1 LLLYTNITTKIIS
14 ILSIKILPTK
24 IYLYNIYYIP
34 MKLTKLHIFI
44 IILIALILC
53 PTLGAC
59 SVEGFVNTTFPSYG
73 GSNGLN
79 KSLDTST
86 MAGNPNY
93 VSSYNTGYSPPRN
106 GPRMMG
112 MGANNSN
119 GNGNSGG
126 NNQGWLAWFKSL
138 F

>member
-1 LLLYTNITTKIIS
+1 
-14 ILSIKILPTK
+14 
-24 IYLYNIYYIP
+24 

-59 SVEGFVNTTFPSYG
+59 SVEGYETSQTTFHSYG
-73 GSNGLN
+73 GSKGFD

-86 MAGNPNY
+86 MAANPDFERNN
-93 VSSYNTGYSPPRN
+93 NTGYSPPRN
-106 GPRMMG
+106 APRMMG
-112 MGANNSN
+112 TNNRNSN
-119 GNGNSGG
+119 GNGNGSNSGNSGNGGG
-126 NNQGWLAWFKSL
+126 NSQGLLAWLKSL

>member
-1 LLLYTNITTKIIS
+1 
-14 ILSIKILPTK
+14 
-24 IYLYNIYYIP
+24 

-73 GSNGLN
+73 GRNGLN

-93 VSSYNTGYSPPRN
+93 VSNYNTGYSPPRN
-106 GPRMMG
+106 GPMMMG

>member
-1 LLLYTNITTKIIS
+1 
-14 ILSIKILPTK
+14 
-24 IYLYNIYYIP
+24 

-59 SVEGFVNTTFPSYG
+59 SVEGYVNRTNPNATPQTTFLSYG
-73 GSNGLN
+73 GSQGLN

-93 VSSYNTGYSPPRN
+93 VSNYNTGYSPPRN
-106 GPRMMG
+106 APRM

-119 GNGNSGG
+119 GNGNGSNSSNSGG
-126 NNQGWLAWFKSL
+126 NNQGWFAWLKSL

>member
-1 LLLYTNITTKIIS
+1 
-14 ILSIKILPTK
+14 
-24 IYLYNIYYIP
+24 

-59 SVEGFVNTTFPSYG
+59 SVEGFVNTTNPNATPQTTFPSYG
-73 GSNGLN
+73 GSKGLN

-93 VSSYNTGYSPPRN
+93 VSNYNTGYSPPRN

-126 NNQGWLAWFKSL
+126 NNQGWLAWLKSL